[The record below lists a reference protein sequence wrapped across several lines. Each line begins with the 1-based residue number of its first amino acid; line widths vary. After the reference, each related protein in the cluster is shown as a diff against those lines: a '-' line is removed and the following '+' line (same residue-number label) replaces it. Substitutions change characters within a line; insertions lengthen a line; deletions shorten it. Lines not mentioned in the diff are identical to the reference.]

1 MLTRCFL
8 VDLSPLRLSAGEPE
22 SSVSVSRWDERD
34 LIERLFA
41 GAHSLAAFSGSG
53 VGGSV
58 LLSGSG
64 QVSSGTVPVIPEPST
79 SERTLLSSCCSSII
93 FYEYLR
99 WASIL
104 NCSCLWT
111 YFILEDNYKFG
122 ISITIHHS
130 VYSALSWF
138 ESQNWETITEN
149 ACSICI
155 NSQGRNS
162 FRISLVKGTQKV
174 HRFSCTVTSLWQ
186 VCTTFKN
193 WKLSIWSNIWWSTV
207 CLSSIVVRPPCIVLL
222 KQFFLHYNLL
232 TQELV

>member
-1 MLTRCFL
+1 MVIDLDCYNVYSSILIILLFFCSWCTSYILHQITCYCHQPSLIPHQTYPMKDQIGLEWRKIVLGYWYDGMLDSSIWCGSTMSSLEYAPSMLTRCFL
-8 VDLSPLRLSAGEPE
+8 VDLSALGLPAGEPK
-22 SSVSVSRWDERD
+22 SSVGVSWWDERD

-64 QVSSGTVPVIPEPST
+64 QVSSRTVPVIPEPGT

-111 YFILEDNYKFG
+111 CFILEDNYKLGCLF
-122 ISITIHHS
+122 
-130 VYSALSWF
+130 YPFLSRKPKL
-138 ESQNWETITEN
+138 
-149 ACSICI
+149 
-155 NSQGRNS
+155 RNY
-162 FRISLVKGTQKV
+162 KGK
-174 HRFSCTVTSLWQ
+174 RMFYLY
-186 VCTTFKN
+186 
-193 WKLSIWSNIWWSTV
+193 L
-207 CLSSIVVRPPCIVLL
+207 
-222 KQFFLHYNLL
+222 
-232 TQELV
+232 